1 MITQIKYSIIIF
13 ILIIMPLHSNP
24 SESDFNRFLTGIL
37 FLKAND
43 TIDPESKIEKY
54 IQLKEIT
61 GIDASDAVQYL
72 EKYRNKPQK
81 FKAVFDSMKSLITE
95 NPKQKRKK
103 E

>member
-1 MITQIKYSIIIF
+1 
-13 ILIIMPLHSNP
+13 MPLYSNP
-24 SESDFNRFLTGIL
+24 SENDFNRFLAGII

-43 TIDPESKIEKY
+43 TIDPESKVEKY

-61 GIDASDAVQYL
+61 GIEASDAVQYL
-72 EKYRNKPQK
+72 EKYRSKPQK
-81 FKAVFDSMKSLITE
+81 FKAVFDSMKSLITD